1 MSAYCVCVCVCVCVH
16 RDLRQLHDDLN
27 YMVAEVGTSVT
38 TQVQD
43 YQNTICSLEEQ
54 LEDVTLTAERVKDRG
69 CLRNREVYRVT
80 VCSNS

>member
-1 MSAYCVCVCVCVCVH
+1 MSAYCVFVCVCVCVY

-43 YQNTICSLEEQ
+43 YQDTIRSLEEQ
-54 LEDVTLTAERVKDRG
+54 LEDVTLTAERVKEG
-69 CLRNREVYRVT
+69 GLRSREVYRGT